1 MMDNAKLY
9 KVEVEDNS
17 GMIYFLNWQYL
28 IHELGQTKL
37 ELVLQPEKKL
47 LMEMLVDTEIYILD
61 CGNEV
66 YGWYGRDCS
75 ELKRNTL
82 KGETKELFK
91 QETRAP
97 WAQMFMVG
105 QGGEPFLF
113 RERFADWPDL
123 SHQSAIKKVPT
134 TPS

>member
-1 MMDNAKLY
+1 
-9 KVEVEDNS
+9 V
-17 GMIYFLNWQYL
+17 
-28 IHELGQTKL
+28 
-37 ELVLQPEKKL
+37 VLQPEKKL
-47 LMEMLVDTEIYILD
+47 LMEMLVDTEIYVLD

-75 ELKRNTL
+75 ETKRNAL
-82 KGETKELFK
+82 KGETKKLFK
-91 QETRAP
+91 QEARAP

-123 SHQSAIKKVPT
+123 SHQSAIKKV
-134 TPS
+134 SYHRSL